1 MNPEVIMSR
10 LHRQRSFARQR
21 SAEII
26 REIEKRFAAPDYDLV
41 RHLQNSLGIAWEDA
55 LHVEK
60 LERQI
65 DALNAQESRLGLS
78 ATDRQRRVELERQQS
93 VFIRD
98 AQRHAKKQH
107 ARKASANA

>member
-1 MNPEVIMSR
+1 MSR
-10 LHRQRSFARQR
+10 LFRHRSFARQR

-26 REIEKRFAAPDYDLV
+26 REIQQRFAAPDYDLV

-65 DALNAQESRLGLS
+65 DALNAQECRLGLS
-78 ATDRQRRVELERQQS
+78 ATDRQRRVELELKQS
-93 VFIRD
+93 NFIRS
-98 AQRHAKKQH
+98 AQCHAKKQH
-107 ARKASANA
+107 ARKAAAGA